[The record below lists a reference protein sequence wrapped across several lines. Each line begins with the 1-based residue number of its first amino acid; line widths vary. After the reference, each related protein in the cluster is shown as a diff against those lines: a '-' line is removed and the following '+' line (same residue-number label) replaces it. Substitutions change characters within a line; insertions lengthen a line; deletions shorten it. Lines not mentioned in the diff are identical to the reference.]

1 MQITEQQTEIPLRLW
16 TVEEYHRMAE
26 MGILAPEE
34 GVELIAGQIVRKMS
48 PQGTPHA
55 TAITLTRLLLE
66 DELGK
71 QVLVRTQLPVTLS
84 DRSEPEPDVAVV
96 IPDALRYLDHHPF
109 PSEIYLIIE
118 VADTTL
124 RVDCGLKARDYAQ
137 SEIKDYWVL
146 DLNKRQL
153 RVFREPTQEG
163 YQSQVILGEE
173 ATISPLQFPGLSL
186 LVAQMLPPKVSLQ
199 N

>member
-1 MQITEQQTEIPLRLW
+1 MQTIEQKIETSLPLRLW

-26 MGILAPEE
+26 TGILAAEE
-34 GVELIAGQIVRKMS
+34 RVELVAGQIIRKMS
-48 PQGTPHA
+48 PQKTPHA

-66 DELGK
+66 DSLGK

-96 IPDALRYLDHHPF
+96 MADALRYLAHHPA

-124 RVDCGLKARDYAQ
+124 KTDCDLKAKDYAH
-137 SEIKDYWVL
+137 SGIKEYWVL
-146 DLNKRQL
+146 ALKKRQL
-153 RVFREPTQEG
+153 HVFREPTPEG
-163 YQSQVILGEE
+163 YQSKMILGEDSI
-173 ATISPLQFPGLSL
+173 ISPLQFPDLSIQ
-186 LVAQMLPPKVSLQ
+186 VRDMLPPII
-199 N
+199 

>member
-1 MQITEQQTEIPLRLW
+1 MQIIEQQTEISLRLW

-34 GVELIAGQIVRKMS
+34 RVELIAGQIVKKMS

-55 TAITLTRLLLE
+55 TAITLIRLLLE

-71 QVLVRTQLPVTLS
+71 KVLVRTQLPVTLS

-96 IPDALRYLDHHPF
+96 RPDALRYLDHHPA
-109 PSEIYLIIE
+109 PSEIYLLIE

-124 RVDCGLKARDYAQ
+124 KMDCGLKANDYAK
-137 SEIKDYWVL
+137 SGIKDYWVL
-146 DLNKRQL
+146 DLKKRQL
-153 RVFREPTQEG
+153 RVFREPTQQG

-173 ATISPLQFPGLSL
+173 ATISPLEFPSLSIS
-186 LVAQMLPPKVSLQ
+186 VAQMLPPRISE
-199 N
+199 